1 MCRMIIRFLLFIFL
15 LLLTKN
21 VYALED
27 CKWDNQK
34 GVPCLTV
41 TKTPNTSLYSSKGVN
56 KVIITKQDIENS
68 GAIDVKSVLDMV
80 PGLDLKQNGES
91 GQLSSLFMRGTNS
104 NHTLV
109 LLNGIAINDQ
119 STTQGLHN
127 FGQDFVQTIQ
137 QIEIYKGA
145 SGAHFG
151 PSAIGGAINFITD
164 IDYTNNLSVS
174 GNFNTS
180 VLNSNYS
187 MITDNGW
194 HLNFKGS
201 QTDSET
207 KSARSKGLEKDG
219 AINQQV
225 NINTK
230 KWLSDNLKFRST
242 VYARQT
248 NADYDGSNTAEK
260 GYTADDQMYT
270 IQSGFDYKKDNKED
284 SLTFHYNGYDREYN
298 ENGVY
303 LDNYYSKSYVL
314 KGERKVNYSEKL
326 SYGLGSD
333 YTYNSG
339 KFSNFGSFYPNSTVD
354 AHVYDLGIFGNAGYR
369 LNENT
374 TLSAFIRSDDHRTT
388 DLNNTYK
395 LNINTFYKMFDFNIT
410 QSTGLRNPSL
420 YELYGSNGRTD
431 TYKHVANPNA
441 NPEKSIT
448 NEYSIGYKF
457 SEKLYFSTTG
467 YRTSISDA
475 LLYNS
480 TFNGGSGYTNTKG
493 DLKQKGLE
501 SNVVFGGKNQK
512 LTFSNTIS
520 SSKQLDGTHQLNRP
534 DSTYGINY
542 SKKFYTKTRGSFNL
556 SYDYKHFGKAFDYVN
571 NVITKVDSTDIMNI
585 VLSNNIFD
593 YNFSF
598 AVTNLLNEAYE
609 RPVGY
614 SANGRQIVFGLKKSF

>member
-1 MCRMIIRFLLFIFL
+1 MIIRFLLFIFL

-248 NADYDGSNTAEK
+248 NADYDGSNTAEN

-298 ENGVY
+298 ENGTY

-448 NEYSIGYKF
+448 NEYSIGYEF

-501 SNVVFGGKNQK
+501 TNVVFGGKNQK